1 MTTVAPRVFVV
12 DDEPSVREALLYL
25 IASRGL
31 VAEGFSSAET
41 LLAAF
46 KPEWRGCILSDV
58 RMPGL
63 SGLEMFDRLQGL
75 GCRLPVL
82 LLTGHG
88 DVPMAV
94 RALQNGVRDFIEKPF
109 NANDLVDKLIVA
121 IEADRIAYSRHVVRT
136 DVQSRLDQLSVR
148 ERDVL
153 QLLCS
158 GLQNKVI
165 AEDLGIAIRTVEV
178 HRARVFEKM
187 GVHNAIELATLIS
200 EHQQSGGTVTHPVV
214 KP

>member
-1 MTTVAPRVFVV
+1 MSAEVPCVYVV

-31 VAEGFSSAET
+31 SAHGFASAEA

-46 KPEWRGCILSDV
+46 KMDWRGCILSDV

-63 SGLEMFDRLQGL
+63 SGLEVFGRLKGL
-75 GCRLPVL
+75 GSRLPFL

-94 RALQNGVRDFIEKPF
+94 AALQSGVRDFIEKPF
-109 NANDLVDKLIVA
+109 NANELVAKLIAA
-121 IEADRIAYSRHVVRT
+121 IEADRLAHDRFRARAE
-136 DVQSRLDQLSVR
+136 VQAKLDQLSTR

-153 QLLCS
+153 MLLCS

-165 AEDLGIAIRTVEV
+165 ADDLGIAIRTVEV

-187 GVHNAIELATLIS
+187 DVVNAIELATLIS
-200 EHQQSGGTVTHPVV
+200 EHQQSGGVV
-214 KP
+214 VSPAD

>member
-1 MTTVAPRVFVV
+1 MSANKPCVYVV

-31 VAEGFSSAET
+31 LAHGFPSAEA
-41 LLAAF
+41 LLADF
-46 KPEWRGCILSDV
+46 RLEWRGCILSDV

-63 SGLEMFDRLQGL
+63 SGLEVFDRLKCL
-75 GCRLPVL
+75 GSRLPFL

-94 RALQNGVRDFIEKPF
+94 AALQNGVRDFIEKPF
-109 NANDLVDKLIVA
+109 NANDLVAKLIAA
-121 IEADRIAYSRHVVRT
+121 IETDRTADDRFRARAE
-136 DVQSRLDQLSVR
+136 VQAKLDQLSSR

-153 QLLCS
+153 TLLCS

-165 AEDLGIAIRTVEV
+165 ADDLGIAIRTVEV

-187 GVHNAIELATLIS
+187 GVLNAIELATLIS
-200 EHQQSGGTVTHPVV
+200 EHQQS
-214 KP
+214 

>member
-1 MTTVAPRVFVV
+1 MTISAHQTVYVV
-12 DDEPSVREALLYL
+12 DDETSVRDALLYL
-25 IASRGL
+25 IGSHNIAA
-31 VAEGFSSAET
+31 VGFASAEA
-41 LLAAF
+41 LLHDF
-46 KPEWRGCILSDV
+46 TPQWRGCILSDV

-63 SGLEMFDRLQGL
+63 SGLELFERLKVL
-75 GCRLPVL
+75 GSRLPLL

-94 RALQNGVRDFIEKPF
+94 GALKNGVRDFIEKPF
-109 NANDLVDKLIVA
+109 NAHDLMTKLTAAIDVD
-121 IEADRIAYSRHVVRT
+121 RT
-136 DVQSRLDQLSVR
+136 AHAHFLARLDVQTKLDQLSTR

-165 AEDLGIAIRTVEV
+165 ADDLGIAIRTVEV

-187 GVHNAIELATLIS
+187 GVQNAIELATLMS
-200 EHQQSGGTVTHPVV
+200 THQRPD
-214 KP
+214 